1 MATTAFFILYSFFF
15 ISISICNNYTFLLFR
30 NSHTSEKN
38 IKEPDGGAQNDINF
52 VANEIKSNLINEI
65 KILQNKT
72 VRELLN
78 ERYLRYRYF

>member
-1 MATTAFFILYSFFF
+1 MKKG
-15 ISISICNNYTFLLFR
+15 
-30 NSHTSEKN
+30 EKTIYPVQYN
-38 IKEPDGGAQNDINF
+38 KWYKLEKGIIEKIIKEPDGGAQNDINF

-78 ERYLRYRYF
+78 QRYLRYRDF